1 MNNPLT
7 ELGDL
12 NPEEVFN
19 NAVITAVKLPGARI
33 NREEFLRASFKTKVD
48 EKTLQKIIDT
58 SPEKAGVSIRVIDE
72 ASEGSIKFETAKV
85 TALSAAA
92 GAPGGL
98 AVAATIPADLA
109 QYVVHAMRISQKLAY
124 LYGWPDFFDENTSEI
139 DEATKNML
147 ILFMGVMFGAGV
159 ANEAIGK
166 IAEQMAKQVA
176 KKLPQ
181 KALTKGVVYPVVKKV
196 AAFIGVKMTKD
207 VFAKGVSKIVPLIGA
222 AVSGG
227 ITLGT
232 YYPMAKKLEKYLQT
246 TPLADSTIYSSSS
259 IEIDPEFIDVDDK
272 EPDAVIEQKGQLNED
287 I

>member
-1 MNNPLT
+1 
-7 ELGDL
+7 
-12 NPEEVFN
+12 
-19 NAVITAVKLPGARI
+19 
-33 NREEFLRASFKTKVD
+33 
-48 EKTLQKIIDT
+48 
-58 SPEKAGVSIRVIDE
+58 
-72 ASEGSIKFETAKV
+72 
-85 TALSAAA
+85 
-92 GAPGGL
+92 
-98 AVAATIPADLA
+98 
-109 QYVVHAMRISQKLAY
+109 
-124 LYGWPDFFDENTSEI
+124 
-139 DEATKNML
+139 ML